1 MKKDKR
7 NSPIRIL
14 GIFVIFALAGGLISF
29 GIFNY
34 RQAEQLRKSEPL
46 NEGTSQE
53 VVAIG
58 KDHDIEAVLEGA
70 EEVFLESYF
79 GPDDL
84 IELDDQDSEAII
96 KMLRDLDIKLLLS
109 GDNIEIDYLYAIHV
123 KSKNLK
129 FKVNKDNI
137 YIKTLGGEKHIYS
150 VKEDQVKNLNAE
162 LETIYMRKY
171 NDVAIFNKA
180 QKILIVAADE
190 KREWAVESDRMKE
203 LQENILLIAPIDR
216 SEAMGIPILYPNYTI
231 LINSAVGD
239 YRIQLLNSNTLSIDS
254 SDNISFF
261 SYDSKLWDYITN
273 QFPINTDNNIK
284 GFNLLLKSKK
294 VVIDAVDDSF
304 DMEDSNYYHIEIP
317 RYIINSDKEVLDEPI
332 KGENLTVTMYF
343 TVNHQIIEVK
353 VYENQIMFQNKI
365 YYIEKI
371 GEGIKSFMSV

>member
-1 MKKDKR
+1 MKTDKR

-34 RQAEQLRKSEPL
+34 RQAEELRKSEYL
-46 NEGTSQE
+46 NKGTSQE

-58 KDHDIEAVLEGA
+58 KNHDIEAVLEGD

-84 IELDDQDSEAII
+84 IELDDQDSDAII

-129 FKVNKDNI
+129 FKVNDDNI
-137 YIKTLGGEKHIYS
+137 YIETLGGEKHIYS
-150 VKEDQVKNLNAE
+150 VKEDQVQHLNAE

-180 QKILIVAADE
+180 QKALIVAADE
-190 KREWAVESDRMKE
+190 KREWSVESDKMKE
-203 LQENILLIAPIDR
+203 LQENILLMAPIDS
-216 SEAMGIPILYPNYTI
+216 SEAMGIPILYPNYSI
-231 LINSAVGD
+231 VINSAVGD
-239 YRIQLLNSNTLSIDS
+239 YIIQLMNSNTLSIDS

-273 QFPINTDNNIK
+273 QFPINADNNIK
-284 GFNLLLKSKK
+284 GFNALLKSEK

-304 DMEDSNYYHIEIP
+304 DMEDANYYHIEIP
-317 RYIINSDKEVLDEPI
+317 RYIINSNKEVLDEPI
-332 KGENLTVTMYF
+332 KGENLIVTMYF
-343 TVNHQIIEVK
+343 TVNHEIIEVK